1 MFIILGKKLI
11 ETKKVRYA
19 LTNIFGIGFANA
31 DKMCNVLN
39 IPKTV
44 KVSELTESQ
53 KSNIILYIKQNFF
66 VESRLKQII
75 HENILTKISLNSIQ
89 GFRHRL
95 KLPVRGQR
103 THSNAK
109 TCKKHNYFIN

>member
-19 LTNIFGIGFANA
+19 LTNIFGIGFSNAN
-31 DKMCNVLN
+31 KMCNFLN

-44 KVSELTESQ
+44 KVSELTEFQ
-53 KSNIILYIKQNFF
+53 KSSIISYIKQNFM
-66 VESRLKQII
+66 VETRLKQTVR
-75 HENILTKISLNSIQ
+75 ENILTKITLNSIQ

-109 TCKKHNYFIN
+109 TCKKNNFTS